1 MTAIISVEWQT
12 IKYALNWRVIMSEK
26 PMWRMKA
33 DECRKI
39 GSALHSMFTADIID
53 ELEDLKSFIK
63 LYEMYSNREKLAI
76 DWTEYTTY
84 CDSRENYDKYEQAKT
99 EAHYEKDI
107 AIIDFAI
114 KEYLLAIEE
123 FSPDMFENVGKIL
136 QIMKTKIDK
145 WECYIPDD
153 VLSKYNMVNPA
164 RKVTIS
170 SDNDNDWVNS

>member
-1 MTAIISVEWQT
+1 MLAIISVEWQT

-63 LYEMYSNREKLAI
+63 LYEMYSKREKLEI

-99 EAHYEKDI
+99 EAHYQKDI

-114 KEYLLAIEE
+114 QEYLLEIEE
-123 FSPDMFENVGKIL
+123 FFPDMFENAGKIL